1 MFSISYTASTWVPL
15 IDARIIMGSVCIGP
29 LNPHCTATKNTAGGL
44 EQPTKSEQMRFDSG
58 MKGLNEVM
66 ISINQVEE

>member
-1 MFSISYTASTWVPL
+1 
-15 IDARIIMGSVCIGP
+15 MGSVCIGP

>member
-1 MFSISYTASTWVPL
+1 MP
-15 IDARIIMGSVCIGP
+15 SVCIGP

>member
-1 MFSISYTASTWVPL
+1 MLILNYLSALSVP
-15 IDARIIMGSVCIGP
+15 SVCIGP